1 MRTWRVALWRAGA
14 RRGFLPPGLG
24 TSLALIDSIG
34 LSAARHRQTV
44 SSEADQLVPCRRIG
58 ALPKYPAPK
67 RDFLRVAVPSG
78 HSIPAPS
85 RIRAARASYPQAT
98 TTALETRSSA
108 GEADEPC
115 RTPGRLPGR
124 PSPREPNRGPAST
137 SSQPCRWGARPRAA
151 IPTSSRPSTALKPL
165 RIPHGG
171 KTGALARRRNA
182 ARVPRARP
190 RRVDLPVKKAPP
202 SFAFLPHFLSRA
214 VNSG

>member
-44 SSEADQLVPCRRIG
+44 ISQRLINSSRAVEIG
-58 ALPKYPAPK
+58 ALPKYPAPGTFSQGC
-67 RDFLRVAVPSG
+67 RSLRSF
-78 HSIPAPS
+78 HPAPS

-165 RIPHGG
+165 RIPHGE